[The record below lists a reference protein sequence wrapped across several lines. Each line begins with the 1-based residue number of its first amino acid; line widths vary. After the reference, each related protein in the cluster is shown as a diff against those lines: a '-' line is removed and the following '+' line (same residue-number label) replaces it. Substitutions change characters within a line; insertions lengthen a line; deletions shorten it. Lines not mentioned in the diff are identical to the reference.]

1 MDDILENFIQMVEAN
16 QHIEA
21 IVKFYAEDAVAYDNQ
36 SSEMRSKSKMLE
48 NEKNL
53 LSKVNK
59 MYSSCIRPYHYTE
72 DFVAIKWR
80 FRFEFKNNT
89 YIDIEEIAWQNWENG
104 KIIQEQFFFD
114 PQQFI
119 PKPLI

>member
-53 LSKVNK
+53 LMKVDK

-104 KIIQEQFFFD
+104 KIVQEQFFFD